1 MKTGAGKAEKETPAR
16 KGDRDCENCTRTAS
30 GTSPFKLDTILV
42 PVDFSDCSKKALQ
55 YAIPFARQFKAQMI
69 FLHVLPLHYA
79 AGWEFEVGKYDPLIE
94 GDLRTKTEKQL
105 QTLIQEHVPA
115 RIPTRIEVRHGAPAI
130 EIVNAA
136 HEVNAGL
143 IIMSTHGHT
152 GRIHAF
158 IGSVAADVTRLAP
171 CPVLVVR
178 EHEKDFVPSEIS
190 PAQALQD
197 QPATAGMSHV

>member
-1 MKTGAGKAEKETPAR
+1 MKTGAGKSEKETPVR

-30 GTSPFKLDTILV
+30 GASPFKLETLLV
-42 PVDFSDCSKKALQ
+42 PVDFSDCSQKALQ
-55 YAIPFARQFKAQMI
+55 YAIPFARQFKAQMV

-79 AGWEFEVGKYDPLIE
+79 AGRKFEVGSYDPLIK
-94 GDLRTKTEKQL
+94 GDLRTKTENQL
-105 QTLIQEHVPA
+105 QALIQENVPA
-115 RIPTRIEVRHGAPAI
+115 RIQTRIEVRHGAPAI

-178 EHEKDFVPSEIS
+178 EHEKDFVPNEFSLVEACQNQPETADS
-190 PAQALQD
+190 P
-197 QPATAGMSHV
+197 SV